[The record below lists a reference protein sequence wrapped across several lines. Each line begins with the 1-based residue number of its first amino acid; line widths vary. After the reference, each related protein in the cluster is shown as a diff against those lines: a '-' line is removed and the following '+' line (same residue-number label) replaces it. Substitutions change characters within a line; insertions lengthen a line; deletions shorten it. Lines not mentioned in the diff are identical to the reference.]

1 MGGKWR
7 RSLRLR
13 DLSEDG
19 GVLISKLNGVLLIGK
34 LPGLAMAAS
43 EEMRPV
49 PSVEEPEGADIAY
62 KEELSLR
69 LITCFTGLP
78 SHNATTSR
86 RLFLEPRTTY
96 IVYIQPVRQ
105 CENTPRRP
113 AELAED
119 GEVKLARQM

>member
-43 EEMRPV
+43 EDMRPV

-62 KEELSLR
+62 EREVSLR
-69 LITCFTGLP
+69 LITCFTDSTAQKPQQYTLV
-78 SHNATTSR
+78 
-86 RLFLEPRTTY
+86 FLS
-96 IVYIQPVRQ
+96 Q
-105 CENTPRRP
+105 CNTV
-113 AELAED
+113 E
-119 GEVKLARQM
+119 

>member
-1 MGGKWR
+1 M
-7 RSLRLR
+7 
-13 DLSEDG
+13 
-19 GVLISKLNGVLLIGK
+19 LISKLNGVLLIGK

-86 RLFLEPRTTY
+86 RLFLEPY
-96 IVYIQPVRQ
+96 ANDSKG
-105 CENTPRRP
+105 EN
-113 AELAED
+113 D
-119 GEVKLARQM
+119 MYVQ

>member
-43 EEMRPV
+43 EDMRPV

-62 KEELSLR
+62 KREVSLR
-69 LITCFTGLP
+69 LITCFTGK
-78 SHNATTSR
+78 ST
-86 RLFLEPRTTY
+86 
-96 IVYIQPVRQ
+96 
-105 CENTPRRP
+105 
-113 AELAED
+113 
-119 GEVKLARQM
+119 